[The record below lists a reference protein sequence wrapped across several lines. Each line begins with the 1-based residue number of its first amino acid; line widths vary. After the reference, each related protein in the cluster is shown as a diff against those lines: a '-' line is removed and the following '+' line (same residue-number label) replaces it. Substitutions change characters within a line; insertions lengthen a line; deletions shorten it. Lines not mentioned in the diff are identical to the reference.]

1 MLCRMRLRLVSLCL
15 AGAAVGAGT
24 IAWAQREPVLHER
37 VTPPKGGGTQPKVF
51 DSQARNGG
59 KDPAQVQDPT
69 TNPPAIR
76 QGGKLIVEPPKS
88 PEQKAGE
95 PVIGPTSPDRQTS
108 AEPDYRTNADGTL
121 HYSEVFNPSVVPF
134 KRMSALDDVARD
146 YTLSVHDRGTHDL
159 PVGGDLDPERDLFW
173 GSMLI
178 ELQPGEDTPIPSV
191 APDMRFLSYEVA
203 PLAQLTFSRD
213 GADNY
218 FVRADDP
225 RAKGQFRLVFLVD
238 APARYFAPKVPTGY
252 TLAEVAAM
260 GRAHKLP
267 APVARTA
274 AEVLDQLGI
283 SQSMPLDQAVDA
295 LVHYFRG
302 FQAGPNPESSGDIY
316 WDLFTS
322 KTGVCRHR
330 SFAFMVTANAAG
342 IPTRYVTNEAHA
354 FVEIWLPGQEWA
366 RVDLGGAALELE
378 VANAEDKEMYRP
390 RDGDPFPKPNPYT
403 EGRTNYSRLGGAN
416 VEGLTPQQ
424 IEDANTPLD
433 PSAEPIDRDP
443 NGTDPVN
450 LGPGRSLPRPTT
462 RSDVAAGKQAV
473 LISVIGADTTAF
485 RGESMRVTG
494 TMAAGGSASRAAGLR
509 VEIWLTP
516 AGENGEGARLVGET
530 IVGSDGKWS
539 VTVDLPADLLVGAHE
554 VYAHTPGDAS
564 RAAAISE

>member
-1 MLCRMRLRLVSLCL
+1 MRGVVSLCL
-15 AGAAVGAGT
+15 IGAAAGAGA
-24 IAWAQREPVLHER
+24 IAWAQREPVLHEP
-37 VTPPKGGGTQPKVF
+37 VTPPRGGGSQPKVF
-51 DSQARNGG
+51 DPQARPGQ
-59 KDPAQVQDPT
+59 DPGAQDPT

-88 PEQKAGE
+88 PEQRTGE
-95 PVIGPTSPDRQTS
+95 PLISPVSPDRETS
-108 AEPDYRTNADGTL
+108 ARPDYQTGADGTL
-121 HYSEVFNPSVVPF
+121 HYAEVFNPSVVPF
-134 KRMSALDDVARD
+134 KRMSALDDVGRD
-146 YTLSVHDRGTHDL
+146 YTLSVHDRSARDL
-159 PVGGDLDPERDLFW
+159 TVGGELDPDRDLFW

-178 ELQPGEDTPIPSV
+178 ELRPGQDTPLPSV

-203 PLAQLTFSRD
+203 PLAELVFSRD

-218 FVRADDP
+218 YVRSDDP
-225 RAKGQFRLVFLVD
+225 RSQGQFRLVFLVD
-238 APARYFAPKVPTGY
+238 APARYFAPKVPASY
-252 TLAEVAAM
+252 TVAEVAAL

-274 AEVLDQLGI
+274 AEVLAELGV
-283 SQSMPLDQAVDA
+283 SSSTPLDQAVDA

-302 FQAGPNPESSGDIY
+302 FQAGPNPASSGDIY

-330 SFAFMVTANAAG
+330 AFAFMVTANAAG

-390 RDGDPFPKPNPYT
+390 RDADPFPKPNAYA
-403 EGRTNYSRLGGAN
+403 EGRTNYSRLGNAN

-424 IEDANTPLD
+424 IGDANRPLD
-433 PSAEPIDRDP
+433 PTADPGRDP

-450 LGPGRSLPRPTT
+450 LGPGQSLPRPST
-462 RSDVAAGKQAV
+462 RSDVAAGKQPVVIAV
-473 LISVIGADTTAF
+473 QSADQAAF

-494 TMAAGGSASRAAGLR
+494 TVAAGGSSGRAAGLR
-509 VEIWLTP
+509 VEIWLAP
-516 AGENGEGARLVGET
+516 AGELGEGARLCGET
-530 IVGSDGKWS
+530 IAGSDGTWS
-539 VTVDLPADLLVGAHE
+539 VTVDLPADLSVGRHE
-554 VYAHTPGDAS
+554 VFAHTPGDAS
-564 RAAAISE
+564 RAGAISD